1 MQKLKICVSVGRE
14 ELDAMYIDAQKAFR
28 EGSDLVELRL
38 DYLKSLDLEAIKEK
52 FKALDD
58 KIILTLRKKEEG
70 GKFQASESERVALLK
85 ELQSWKEAYKYVELS
100 MLSNSKLKVDAKTI
114 VYWHDFSSTP
124 SEKVLKEKL
133 SAALKY
139 GGIVKIVTTAKKL
152 SDNLTVLNLYNK
164 KMRGKFIGFCMGE
177 EGKISRILAPML
189 GSPFMYGCL
198 EGAAVAPGQIPV
210 SELKGFYELLEV
222 A

>member
-85 ELQSWKEAYKYVELS
+85 ELQSWKEAYKDVELS

-114 VYWHDFSSTP
+114 VSWHDFDSTP

-222 A
+222 T

>member
-85 ELQSWKEAYKYVELS
+85 ELQSWKEAYKDVELS

-114 VYWHDFSSTP
+114 VSWHDFSSTP